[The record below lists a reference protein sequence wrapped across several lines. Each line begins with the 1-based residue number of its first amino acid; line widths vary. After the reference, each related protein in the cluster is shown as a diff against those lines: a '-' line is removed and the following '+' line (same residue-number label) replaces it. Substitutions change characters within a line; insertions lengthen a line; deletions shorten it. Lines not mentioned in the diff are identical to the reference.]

1 MPLHKKSVI
10 LQPDMEYSRS
20 MDKNNKIIIQQLTG
34 LCALMHL
41 LVDGICICCLYL
53 MASLFS
59 TAHIAGIFITYNVLA
74 FMSQP
79 FTGMWADRMERKHWM
94 LLAAVLLLTLAVLAT
109 SVVMSMEWQTFGMPV
124 VAVLLGAGNSLFHV
138 WGGKQVAVSTRND
151 IRALGA
157 FVATGAFGLAL
168 GAVFCSWPLLYIFL
182 LSLCLLSIA
191 RLHIGD
197 SASSADSS
205 EAVKSRFGATFVL
218 ASVIAIMVAVMMR
231 SFVSESFSGG
241 LPKNSE
247 MVLLI
252 GLMSMLGK
260 MAGGWIAHWA
270 GIVRMIVMI
279 LIVLVLCFLFKNQG
293 MVALFVGLFA
303 VNCTM
308 PVTLYLANVVL
319 PGREGLAFGLLA
331 AALIP
336 GYLFAFVL

>member
-1 MPLHKKSVI
+1 M
-10 LQPDMEYSRS
+10 
-20 MDKNNKIIIQQLTG
+20 
-34 LCALMHL
+34 
-41 LVDGICICCLYL
+41 
-53 MASLFS
+53 
-59 TAHIAGIFITYNVLA
+59 
-74 FMSQP
+74 
-79 FTGMWADRMERKHWM
+79 
-94 LLAAVLLLTLAVLAT
+94 
-109 SVVMSMEWQTFGMPV
+109 
-124 VAVLLGAGNSLFHV
+124 
-138 WGGKQVAVSTRND
+138 
-151 IRALGA
+151 
-157 FVATGAFGLAL
+157 
-168 GAVFCSWPLLYIFL
+168 
-182 LSLCLLSIA
+182 
-191 RLHIGD
+191 RLHIGE
-197 SASSADSS
+197 STSLADSS
-205 EAVKSRFGATFVL
+205 EVIKSRFGATFVL
-218 ASVIAIMVAVMMR
+218 VSVIALMVAVMMR

-319 PGREGLAFGLLA
+319 PGREGMAFGLLA